1 MIRAVLS
8 FLLRPLIAVSSVLLK
23 THSLFLTHEAP
34 LLILLHVQYL
44 YQYLLSKILKEFFH
58 LAYSYPMLSVVL
70 SFLALMHQ
78 DRKIGID
85 KPSEK

>member
-44 YQYLLSKILKEFFH
+44 YQYGVSI
-58 LAYSYPMLSVVL
+58 
-70 SFLALMHQ
+70 
-78 DRKIGID
+78 
-85 KPSEK
+85 